1 MKPETVIT
9 ALQDVAAKQSAE
21 KSQRI
26 TDKLS
31 VFTTA
36 RDTHAASM
44 QVLKE
49 IDTSIER
56 CNRERQ
62 TAFDESAE
70 AEQNWRSRFR
80 TLRGSLTPEMKA
92 EHSRRIASREL
103 ADKFTGL
110 IAELETDRTR
120 AMLNACST
128 ASKYLSAHDDAF
140 TAYAS
145 AEWAQAVNA
154 VPVSLIRA
162 FLLRIRALEMK
173 GESAPQS
180 VAISE
185 LRDALSR
192 QGSLYH
198 FDMNQELVLSVTG
211 MHRPQITGVDTE
223 LLRSPA
229 KRMKLARKLSE
240 NDGTKAEA

>member
-1 MKPETVIT
+1 
-9 ALQDVAAKQSAE
+9 
-21 KSQRI
+21 
-26 TDKLS
+26 
-31 VFTTA
+31 
-36 RDTHAASM
+36 
-44 QVLKE
+44 
-49 IDTSIER
+49 
-56 CNRERQ
+56 
-62 TAFDESAE
+62 
-70 AEQNWRSRFR
+70 
-80 TLRGSLTPEMKA
+80 PEMKA

-103 ADKFTGL
+103 ADEFTGL

-128 ASKYLSAHDDAF
+128 GNKYLSAHEDAF
-140 TAYAS
+140 TAYAG

-154 VPVSLIRA
+154 VPVTLIRA

-180 VAISE
+180 VATGE

-198 FDMNQELVLSVTG
+198 FDMTQEQVLSVTD
-211 MHRPQITGVDTE
+211 MHRPQITDVDTE

-229 KRMKLARKLSE
+229 KRMMLARKLAE
-240 NDGTKAEA
+240 NGETEAEG